1 MTETARARLAPE
13 LAGRSLSQR
22 DIVLVHDDAV
32 LALEHLAGSGLRL
45 EAWEGWVQLP
55 TGGRAPSLAHPGS
68 FALPL
73 DVRGAADMALRGMA
87 RAQAVWDRAP
97 EYPGGTLYFRLTFVP
112 E

>member
-1 MTETARARLAPE
+1 MTDSARALLAPE

-32 LALEHLAGSGLRL
+32 LALEQLAAAGRRL
-45 EAWEGWVQLP
+45 ESWEGWVQLP
-55 TGGRAPSLAHPGS
+55 AGGRAASLAHPGS
-68 FALPL
+68 FALPM
-73 DVRGAADMALRGMA
+73 DARGAADMALRGMA